1 MGLRA
6 TRFGQRIGRAS
17 RICIDTAPIVYH
29 LENVEPWSELTT
41 LALDRVSEG
50 TVECIV
56 SAVSVT
62 ELLVRPYQ
70 LENLEAIEFC
80 ERFLL
85 SMPNLRIVP
94 VDYELARRAASIRAR
109 HRLRTP
115 DSIIMATAIGEAAD
129 LLLTNDPDFEKA
141 ESSETRVLLMSR
153 FLR

>member
-1 MGLRA
+1 VGLRTA
-6 TRFGQRIGRAS
+6 RFRQRLERAS
-17 RICIDTAPIVYH
+17 RLCIDTAPIIYH

-41 LALDRVSEG
+41 LALDMVAEG
-50 TVECIV
+50 AVEGVV

-70 LENLEAIEFC
+70 IEKLEAIEFC

-94 VDYELARRAASIRAR
+94 ADYEVARRAAAIRAR

-129 LLLTNDPDFEKA
+129 LVLTNDPAFEKA

>member
-6 TRFGQRIGRAS
+6 SRFRQRLERAS
-17 RICIDTAPIVYH
+17 RICIDTAPIIYH
-29 LENVEPWSELTT
+29 LEDVEPWSELTT
-41 LALDRVSEG
+41 LALDRVADG
-50 TVECIV
+50 AECVV

-70 LENLEAIEFC
+70 LENLDAIEFC

-94 VDYELARRAASIRAR
+94 ADYEVARRAAAIRAR

-115 DSIIMATAIGEAAD
+115 DSIIMATAVGEAAD
-129 LLLTNDPDFEKA
+129 LLLTNDPAFERA
-141 ESSETRVLLMSR
+141 ETSDTRVLLMSR